1 MTKEFGFSGAIAK
14 LNKISSN
21 AKDVNSIVEKE
32 AEEIKDD
39 AKKIATSKGLKVTG
53 AGVEGIIAKHSL
65 YESTVGWA
73 GRPNLHLY
81 FHEVGFHAG
90 FSKATSRERRGKR
103 ARRYKKGSRK
113 YVAPKPHI
121 RPAALQHK
129 DSFAKKVKDKLLN
142 K

>member
-1 MTKEFGFSGAIAK
+1 MTKEFGFSGTIAK

-21 AKDVNSIVEKE
+21 AKSINSIVEKE
-32 AEEIKDD
+32 AEEIKD
-39 AKKIATSKGLKVTG
+39 AARKIATSKGLKVTG
-53 AGVEGIIAKHSL
+53 AGVEGIITKHAL

-81 FHEVGFHAG
+81 FHEGGFHAG
-90 FSKATSRERRGKR
+90 FSKAISRERRGKR

>member
-14 LNKISSN
+14 LNKINSN
-21 AKDVNSIVEKE
+21 AKAINSIVEKE

-53 AGVEGIIAKHSL
+53 AGVEGIIAKHEL

>member
-21 AKDVNSIVEKE
+21 AKAVNSIVEKE

-39 AKKIATSKGLKVTG
+39 VKKIATSKGLKVTG

-113 YVAPKPHI
+113 YVTPKPHI

>member
-1 MTKEFGFSGAIAK
+1 MTNEFGFSGAIAK
-14 LNKISSN
+14 LNKIRSN
-21 AKDVNSIVEKE
+21 AKSINSIVEKE